1 MKTQNLIFVP
11 RISYG
16 PTVFKYKQNILKLYF
31 KYSQAFVE
39 TTFLYDVFKYWNIY
53 PTNL

>member
-16 PTVFKYKQNILKLYF
+16 PKVFKYKQNILKLYF
-31 KYSQAFVE
+31 NYRKAFVE
-39 TTFLYDVFKYWNIY
+39 ATFLYIFLRVLEYLSN
-53 PTNL
+53 